1 MKYFKIKP
9 KEVDSSD
16 CIIHIGQVIEGEEFV
31 EQGEPVKLHENEWVK
46 VLPVITIKESL
57 ALGTFR
63 NSAKENELSVA
74 MDSICESLAKRVV
87 DWNWT
92 GIDGEPLA
100 KPYKNPEVF
109 KDLYNEEVLWLI
121 TATMGETKGEEKN
134 ELSPLQ
140 DTSLTQ
146 QGQ

>member
-1 MKYFKIKP
+1 LKNFKIKP
-9 KEVDSSD
+9 KEIDSST
-16 CIIHIGQVIEGEEFV
+16 CVIHIGQKIEDGKIV
-31 EQGEPVKLHENEWVK
+31 ETGEPINLHENEWVK
-46 VLPVITIKESL
+46 IFPIITIKESL

-63 NSAKENELSVA
+63 NSVEEGELSVA

-121 TATMGETKGEEKN
+121 TATSGETKSDEKK
-134 ELSPLQ
+134 ESRPLQ
-140 DTSLTQ
+140 NTSLTQ
-146 QGQ
+146 QG

>member
-1 MKYFKIKP
+1 MKNFKIKP

-16 CIIHIGQVIEGEEFV
+16 CIIHIGQKIEEGKIV
-31 EQGEPVKLHENEWVK
+31 EMGEPVKLHENEWVK
-46 VLPVITIKESL
+46 VLPIITIKESL

-63 NSAKENELSVA
+63 NSAEEGELSVA

-92 GIDGEPLA
+92 GIDGDPLA
-100 KPYKNPEVF
+100 KPYKNSEVF
-109 KDLYNEEVLWLI
+109 KELYNEELLWLI
-121 TATMGETKGEEKN
+121 TATMGETESEQKK

-140 DTSLTQ
+140 NTSLTQ